1 MGNSLGIPVYIF
13 VLQKVCGLAAD
24 CHRLSGYRQRAAAN
38 GSSIVCSVIAV
49 SIQFAVQVVPKG
61 SKKKKQTQKQKQLG
75 YIVQSGRLLLVILK
89 ALSENTLPKS
99 KSVL

>member
-61 SKKKKQTQKQKQLG
+61 SKKKPNPEAKTTGIHCPIREAVVGHFKGFIRKH
-75 YIVQSGRLLLVILK
+75 IAKI
-89 ALSENTLPKS
+89 
-99 KSVL
+99 